1 MKKIYAFLCLF
12 VVLLHAYGNHNVSID
27 GFLSPRSIVAT
38 NTDVFVSNMGD
49 TPNLTRNG
57 SGFISKLD
65 STGKIIDFKFISNL
79 NFPSGMVILGNI
91 LYVADVN
98 TIKGFNIATK
108 KQVLNLPISSTNTLN
123 DVSVRD
129 STHLFVADGKT
140 GLILLIDLKKKSY
153 YTFVEIDNM
162 LGDLQHIDSDKKF
175 LYVST
180 FDSKNIQ
187 GYILRI
193 DIETK
198 EMSVLHKF
206 FEKICDFQL
215 TKDGG
220 IITANM
226 GQNNEVKFYKISR
239 NARIYSIDT
248 EESIQDVANVAKI
261 FIDKNSLWI
270 TDTLDNKVNKIT
282 PTR

>member
-38 NTDVFVSNMGD
+38 NTNVFVSNIGD

-65 STGKIIDFKFISNL
+65 
-79 NFPSGMVILGNI
+79 NI

-98 TIKGFNIATK
+98 MIKGFNIVTK

-162 LGDLQHIDSDKKF
+162 LGDLQHMDSDKKF